1 MGDGGRAIVERAP
14 VSLGYEAQA
23 TQAGDYRLF
32 VGWGSDPFLF
42 DKKGAVN
49 DLQFTGDDYFANQN
63 VCSIGFSETMAPL
76 AWNRMVF
83 IGSAGGEYGI
93 RVSVTAYSQAD
104 GKQVW
109 RWWATNP
116 GEAVLREP

>member
-1 MGDGGRAIVERAP
+1 
-14 VSLGYEAQA
+14 
-23 TQAGDYRLF
+23 
-32 VGWGSDPFLF
+32 
-42 DKKGAVN
+42 
-49 DLQFTGDDYFANQN
+49 
-63 VCSIGFSETMAPL
+63 

-109 RWWATNP
+109 RWWATNS
-116 GEAVLREP
+116 GQGVLREPRQLRDRYPGIDRYHRSIDSAPYSCCDCVRVLRIAADGGRSMRLRRLWNW

>member
-1 MGDGGRAIVERAP
+1 VATLDGLLYA
-14 VSLGYEAQA
+14 LD
-23 TQAGDYRLF
+23 AG
-32 VGWGSDPFLF
+32 
-42 DKKGAVN
+42 
-49 DLQFTGDDYFANQN
+49 TGDVVWQTTVGEPKA
-63 VCSIGFSETMAPL
+63 GFSETMAPH

-83 IGSAGGEYGI
+83 SGSAGGEYGI

-116 GEAVLREP
+116 GQGVLREP